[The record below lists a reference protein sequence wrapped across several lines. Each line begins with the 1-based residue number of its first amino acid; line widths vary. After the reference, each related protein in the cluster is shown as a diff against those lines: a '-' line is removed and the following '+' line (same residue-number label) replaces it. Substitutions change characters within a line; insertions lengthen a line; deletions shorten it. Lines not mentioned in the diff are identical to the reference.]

1 MKSRAWVPY
10 VVPMAIYMA
19 FLLVQ
24 SQWPE
29 GLVWLYPVKTVAVAA
44 ALLGFRKKYEELRV
58 PRSALLRWES
68 GGMCSLVI
76 RWQWRLGW

>member
-1 MKSRAWVPY
+1 MDKGELSPRNQGVTTKSKPWVPY

-29 GLVWLYPVKTVAVAA
+29 DLVWLYLVKTVAVAA

-58 PRSALLRWES
+58 PPS
-68 GGMCSLVI
+68 GGWKNAPIS
-76 RWQWRLGW
+76 